1 MKQFLSCISSF
12 YQGIQR
18 HQYASPL
25 FHWSQFSDMVT
36 SVCETGKR
44 MFLVYSIMRIE
55 KGKRELGMTIGLF
68 SYQCSSSGHVPTEY
82 LHVCQRHL
90 EIIKSSSHLIIFF
103 PPNLVLLYHSLA
115 SWSLFPSP
123 LDLINVQV
131 LFYLLSTSQIC
142 SLPSIAYTLFQE
154 TSSLLCTGMIAWSL
168 FSLQTILCN
177 LSFKCKLVHVSMK
190 LRIRWRLLIIIAMI
204 KTNLHQT
211 PSWSL
216 LLQAFAQ
223 VALSGLHVYPY
234 SFV

>member
-1 MKQFLSCISSF
+1 
-12 YQGIQR
+12 
-18 HQYASPL
+18 
-25 FHWSQFSDMVT
+25 MVT

-44 MFLVYSIMRIE
+44 MFLVYSIMRTE
-55 KGKRELGMTIGLF
+55 KGKRDLGMTIGLF
-68 SYQCSSSGHVPTEY
+68 SYRCSSSGHVPTEY
-82 LHVCQRHL
+82 LHVHQRHL
-90 EIIKSSSHLIIFF
+90 KIIKSSSQLIISFF

-115 SWSLFPSP
+115 SWSPLFPSP

-131 LFYLLSTSQIC
+131 LFYLLSTFRIC
-142 SLPSIAYTLFQE
+142 SLPSISYTLFQE
-154 TSSLLCTGMIAWSL
+154 TSSLLCTGTIACSL
-168 FSLQTILCN
+168 FSLQTILCS
-177 LSFKCKLVHVSMK
+177 LSFKCKLVHVSVK
-190 LRIRWRLLIIIAMI
+190 LKIHWSLLIIIAMI